1 MRGLAVLLT
10 LLVMA
15 LGFWIFRDSADERET
30 DPGSGPGVVE
40 PEDAPGGNTAT
51 SADGDAP
58 TSNTSEIDET
68 DAAELAIGD
77 EGSQRTEP
85 RPGSGIG
92 PAKAQGVLEQAIE
105 EQDLET
111 IWQLAFDLIAGGHFS
126 EVDRLYEQFADA
138 FNGGDLDSPLWKS
151 PDFYSGNLMRE
162 YADNEI
168 AVLDYLGHLAQLE
181 TPGELLADLRKEL
194 FEGEAAP
201 LILGYHEG
209 RDPQLV
215 AGWLPYY
222 RQRIATWSGDSFRD
236 REIILALGHIPV
248 AESALM
254 LTELFDWTTSSQ
266 RLDVVRALGRNGT
279 APALDT
285 LRNIAADDP
294 NPVLRRAASEALVL
308 LGG

>member
-1 MRGLAVLLT
+1 LRGLVLVFA
-10 LLVMA
+10 LLV
-15 LGFWIFRDSADERET
+15 LGFGIWVFRFSADERGPGPESGST
-30 DPGSGPGVVE
+30 VAEPDAGGGGVAPVGGSVDEPSGAGSG
-40 PEDAPGGNTAT
+40 
-51 SADGDAP
+51 
-58 TSNTSEIDET
+58 IDEPS
-68 DAAELAIGD
+68 DAALVVID
-77 EGSQRTEP
+77 EGTQRTEP
-85 RPGSGIG
+85 RPGSGVG
-92 PAKAQGVLEQAIE
+92 PATAQGVLERAIE
-105 EQDLET
+105 RQDLET

-126 EVDRLYEQFADA
+126 EVDRLYEHFADA

-151 PDFYSGNLMRE
+151 PDLYSGNLMRE

-168 AVLDYLGHLAQLE
+168 AVLSYLGHLAQLE
-181 TPGELLADLRKEL
+181 APGELLADLRQEL

-201 LILGYHEG
+201 LILGFHEG

-222 RQRIATWSGDSFRD
+222 RKRIATWSGDSFRD

-254 LTELFDWTTSSQ
+254 LTELFDWATSSQ

-279 APALDT
+279 APAVDT
-285 LRNIAADDP
+285 LRGIATDDP
-294 NPVLRRAASEALVL
+294 NPVLRRAAREALIL

>member
-15 LGFWIFRDSADERET
+15 LGFWVFRESADERMT

-40 PEDAPGGNTAT
+40 PEDAAT
-51 SADGDAP
+51 DDTSTRGDGDDP
-58 TSNTSEIDET
+58 TSNASET
-68 DAAELAIGD
+68 DEPGDGELVIGD
-77 EGSQRTEP
+77 EGSPRTEP
-85 RPGSGIG
+85 RPGSDVG
-92 PAKAQGVLEQAIE
+92 PENAQGVLERAIE
-105 EQDLET
+105 EQDLEA

-181 TPGELLADLRKEL
+181 APGELLADLRKEL

-201 LILGYHEG
+201 MILGFHEG

-236 REIILALGHIPV
+236 REIILSLGHIPV

-254 LTELFDWTTSSQ
+254 LTELFDWATSSQ

-279 APALDT
+279 APARET
-285 LRNIAADDP
+285 LGKIAADDP
-294 NPVLRRAASEALVL
+294 NPVLRRAASEALIL
-308 LGG
+308 LGD

>member
-1 MRGLAVLLT
+1 MRGLVVLLT

-15 LGFWIFRDSADERET
+15 LGIWVFRESADERET
-30 DPGSGPGVVE
+30 APGSGPGVVE
-40 PEDAPGGNTAT
+40 PEDAPADDTSTSGG
-51 SADGDAP
+51 GDDP
-58 TSNTSEIDET
+58 TPNASEIDET
-68 DAAELAIGD
+68 GAAELAIGD
-77 EGSQRTEP
+77 ERSQRTEP

-92 PAKAQGVLEQAIE
+92 PANAQGVLEQAIE

-201 LILGYHEG
+201 LILGFHEG

-236 REIILALGHIPV
+236 REIILSLGHIPV

>member
-1 MRGLAVLLT
+1 MRGLVVVLT
-10 LLVMA
+10 LLVMI
-15 LGFWIFRDSADERET
+15 LGFLVSRFPSDETRTERDTGPSVAQPDAATGNAAANRKDE
-30 DPGSGPGVVE
+30 
-40 PEDAPGGNTAT
+40 N
-51 SADGDAP
+51 P
-58 TSNTSEIDET
+58 TSNASGFEEPDSV
-68 DAAELAIGD
+68 ELVMGD
-77 EGSQRTEP
+77 TESQRTDP
-85 RPGSGIG
+85 RPDSGVG
-92 PAKAQGVLEQAIE
+92 PASAQRVLEQAIE
-105 EQDLET
+105 EQDLEA

-194 FEGEAAP
+194 FEGEAAL

-248 AESALM
+248 AESARM

-279 APALDT
+279 APALDA

-294 NPVLRRAASEALVL
+294 NPVLRRAAREALVL

>member
-1 MRGLAVLLT
+1 MRGLVVFLA
-10 LLVMA
+10 LLVMVLA
-15 LGFWIFRDSADERET
+15 FFVFRFSAEEQGSN
-30 DPGSGPGVVE
+30 PGTGPSVIE
-40 PEDAPGGNTAT
+40 PETAAGNAAASDT
-51 SADGDAP
+51 GDASI
-58 TSNTSEIDET
+58 SNASPVDEPG
-68 DAAELAIGD
+68 DAEMLMGD
-77 EGSQRTEP
+77 TKTQRTEP
-85 RPGSGIG
+85 RPGSGVG
-92 PAKAQGVLEQAIE
+92 PASAQGVLERAIE

-181 TPGELLADLRKEL
+181 TPGELLADLRQEL

-201 LILGYHEG
+201 LILGFHEG

-236 REIILALGHIPV
+236 REIILSLGHIPV

-254 LTELFDWTTSSQ
+254 LTDLFDWTTSSQ

-279 APALDT
+279 APALET

>member
-1 MRGLAVLLT
+1 LRGLVVLLT

-15 LGFWIFRDSADERET
+15 LGIWVFRESADERET
-30 DPGSGPGVVE
+30 APGSGPGVVE
-40 PEDAPGGNTAT
+40 PEDAPADDTSTSGG
-51 SADGDAP
+51 GDDP
-58 TSNTSEIDET
+58 TPNASEIDET
-68 DAAELAIGD
+68 GAAELAIGD
-77 EGSQRTEP
+77 ERSQRTEP

-92 PAKAQGVLEQAIE
+92 PANAQGVLEQAIE

-201 LILGYHEG
+201 LILGFHEG

-236 REIILALGHIPV
+236 REIILSLGHIPV

>member
-1 MRGLAVLLT
+1 LVVFLA

-15 LGFWIFRDSADERET
+15 LGFLVFRYSVDGRGT

-40 PEDAPGGNTAT
+40 PEDTPAGNTAA
-51 SADGDAP
+51 SGDGDAP

-68 DAAELAIGD
+68 GDAELAIGD
-77 EGSQRTEP
+77 EGLQRTEP

-92 PAKAQGVLEQAIE
+92 PANAQGVLERAIE
-105 EQDLET
+105 QQDLET

-236 REIILALGHIPV
+236 REIILSLGHIPV

-254 LTELFDWTTSSQ
+254 LAELFDWTTSSQ

-279 APALDT
+279 APALDA